1 MSEISARIARCG
13 VSQQPRFASG
23 LLAPVILALDGL
35 NGSRGARLMVFLLL
49 CVSSATAWSSDRV
62 ESTPNSALIEKLR
75 ALDEQ
80 RLGNYGIRNNCIKA
94 DRIRSIQFED
104 DQTAVVDMGLRRK
117 IILTLR
123 RECRGISKQGYIQRT
138 RGNTLCAK
146 FDRFEV
152 LQTGIQCEIESLQP
166 YVRLDNEER

>member
-13 VSQQPRFASG
+13 VSQQPRFGRSF
-23 LLAPVILALDGL
+23 LTPVILAVDGL
-35 NGSRGARLMVFLLL
+35 RGSRGARLVVFFLL
-49 CVSSATAWSSDRV
+49 CMASASAWSGDRV

-80 RLGNYGIRNNCIKA
+80 HLGNYGIRNNCIKA

-104 DQTAVVDMGLRRK
+104 DQTAVIDMGRRRK
-117 IILTLR
+117 VILTLR